1 MRRKKKKKKSWW
13 REIRWVC
20 NSFLTWDS
28 RKMYVKF
35 SNTGFWA
42 RELQVHSSLYVSC
55 GHAKLSGDPS
65 APHQEHKQP
74 EVVRVLSHG
83 GGWWMHRWD
92 MEEVCKMDNLSRD
105 EIKLTHHHDLLIVLK
120 CDEMQIVSYFYER
133 RGRGLPFTAKILF
146 QNLR

>member
-1 MRRKKKKKKSWW
+1 MIQEKDKDKTPFWPGWGWKKKSWW
-13 REIRWVC
+13 RDIRWIC
-20 NSFLTWDS
+20 NSSLTWDS

-55 GHAKLSGDPS
+55 GHAKLSRDPP

-92 MEEVCKMDNLSRD
+92 MEEVCKMDSLSFMWWD
-105 EIKLTHHHDLLIVLK
+105 QTYTSSWSTYCLK
-120 CDEMQIVSYFYER
+120 MWWNATC
-133 RGRGLPFTAKILF
+133 
-146 QNLR
+146 